1 MYINIYMCTHLFIV
15 YAFDLFHLD
24 LSTKKG
30 SPMQQVVA
38 SGCPGPNIISAKGT
52 RHCGR
57 CPDGGSSRWE
67 YDHPQKNNDFCHCH
81 KRKRTFM
88 AANHVWGLEFGWNVQ
103 EVKICFIFF
112 YGPETH
118 LSFQETFRH
127 LSLSL
132 VLLDSWPLKFWSMV
146 CLICHVHIPS
156 WSSGPGQ
163 KLNRCVGAKP
173 RKGAYLS
180 LARQTAKQQL
190 VIVEDFGVERWPLR
204 PDLDLKMGLKSPK
217 DRHFKGTMMIVN
229 WILGYRLVD

>member
-1 MYINIYMCTHLFIV
+1 MCTHLFIV

-112 YGPETH
+112 LWAWDPFVISRN
-118 LSFQETFRH
+118 LSALVSFSC
-127 LSLSL
+127 SLGLLAVEILIHGMSDMSRSYS
-132 VLLDSWPLKFWSMV
+132 VL
-146 CLICHVHIPS
+146 I
-156 WSSGPGQ
+156 
-163 KLNRCVGAKP
+163 
-173 RKGAYLS
+173 
-180 LARQTAKQQL
+180 
-190 VIVEDFGVERWPLR
+190 LR
-204 PDLDLKMGLKSPK
+204 PRAEAQPLCGGKATQGRIPL
-217 DRHFKGTMMIVN
+217 
-229 WILGYRLVD
+229 LGATDG